1 MAREYVEKNTAE
13 MVRCLKE
20 LVAIPGIFEDAPS
33 KGAPFGKNIQKSL
46 EYVLRMGQQMGFRV
60 KIMMVMPERS
70 LPERETG

>member
-33 KGAPFGKNIQKSL
+33 KEHLLEKISKNLWSTSL
-46 EYVLRMGQQMGFRV
+46 EWDSKWDFR
-60 KIMMVMPERS
+60 
-70 LPERETG
+70 

>member
-33 KGAPFGKNIQKSL
+33 KGAFWKKYP
-46 EYVLRMGQQMGFRV
+46 
-60 KIMMVMPERS
+60 KISGVRP
-70 LPERETG
+70 

>member
-33 KGAPFGKNIQKSL
+33 KGAPFGKNIKNLWSTSL
-46 EYVLRMGQQMGFRV
+46 EWDSKWDFR
-60 KIMMVMPERS
+60 
-70 LPERETG
+70 

>member
-33 KGAPFGKNIQKSL
+33 KGAPRGTTDKFL
-46 EYVLRMGQQMGFRV
+46 DPPRRMSFSQFAAVSGHTASGASV
-60 KIMMVMPERS
+60 
-70 LPERETG
+70 